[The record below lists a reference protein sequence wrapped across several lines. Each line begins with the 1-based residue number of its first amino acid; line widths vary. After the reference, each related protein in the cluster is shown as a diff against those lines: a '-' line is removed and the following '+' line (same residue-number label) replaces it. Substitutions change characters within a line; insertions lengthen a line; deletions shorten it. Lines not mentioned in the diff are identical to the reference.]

1 MKRIVASATAVA
13 MLATAAAPAHAAD
26 VEYRNGTCAFTLFD
40 DELPSLKASTIAP
53 KKALSEAGLR
63 EAFALVTPQ
72 EASDKL
78 TLLDQEV
85 TALTKQRSELL
96 DATTNGT
103 GDEQQLAQ
111 LNSQLKFLRAFEPA
125 LKACSQHKSHTERT
139 VKTTSPHPKQT
150 NPKQTSSIG
159 DNDGS
164 SVKDMRPAEIRE
176 WLSIAG
182 PLAGIFLAVALG
194 AAALVTVVF
203 PTLAPK
209 LPF

>member
-1 MKRIVASATAVA
+1 MKRIIAPVTAIA
-13 MLATAAAPAHAAD
+13 LLATTAAPAHAAN
-26 VEYRNGTCAFTLFD
+26 VKYQNGTCAFTLFD
-40 DELPSLKASTIAP
+40 DELPSLKASAIAP
-53 KKALSEAGLR
+53 KKTLSEDGLR

-96 DATTNGT
+96 DATTNDT
-103 GDEQQLAQ
+103 ADEQQLKQ

-125 LKACSQHKSHTERT
+125 LKACSQREGYKGR
-139 VKTTSPHPKQT
+139 VVRSPRPKQT
-150 NPKQTSSIG
+150 GPKQTGSIG
-159 DNDGS
+159 NSEGS
-164 SVKDMRPAEIRE
+164 SVKDVSPAEMRD

>member
-1 MKRIVASATAVA
+1 MKRIVASVTAVA
-13 MLATAAAPAHAAD
+13 MLATTATPANAAN
-26 VEYRNGTCAFTLFD
+26 VKYQNGTCAFTLFD

-53 KKALSEAGLR
+53 KKALSEDGLR

-72 EASDKL
+72 EASEKL
-78 TLLDQEV
+78 ALLDQEI

-103 GDEQQLAQ
+103 ADEQQLKQ

-125 LKACSQHKSHTERT
+125 LKACSQREDYKGR
-139 VKTTSPHPKQT
+139 VVRSPRPKQT
-150 NPKQTSSIG
+150 GPKQTGSIGNSEGSSI
-159 DNDGS
+159 
-164 SVKDMRPAEIRE
+164 KDVSPAEMHD
-176 WLSIAG
+176 WLSVAG

-203 PTLAPK
+203 PALAPK

>member
-1 MKRIVASATAVA
+1 MKRIVASVTAVA
-13 MLATAAAPAHAAD
+13 MLATTATPANAAN
-26 VEYRNGTCAFTLFD
+26 VKYQNGTCAFTLFD

-53 KKALSEAGLR
+53 KKALSEDGLR

-72 EASDKL
+72 EASEKL
-78 TLLDQEV
+78 ALLDQEV

-96 DATTNGT
+96 DATTIGIA
-103 GDEQQLAQ
+103 DEQQLKQ

-125 LKACSQHKSHTERT
+125 LKACSQREDYKGR
-139 VKTTSPHPKQT
+139 VVRSPRPKQT
-150 NPKQTSSIG
+150 GPKQTGSIGNSEGSSI
-159 DNDGS
+159 
-164 SVKDMRPAEIRE
+164 KDVSPAEMHD
-176 WLSIAG
+176 WLSVAG

-203 PTLAPK
+203 PEMAPK

>member
-1 MKRIVASATAVA
+1 MKRIIASATAVA
-13 MLATAAAPAHAAD
+13 MLATTATPANAAN
-26 VEYRNGTCAFTLFD
+26 VKYQNGTCAFTLFD

-53 KKALSEAGLR
+53 KKALSEDGLR

-72 EASDKL
+72 EASEKL
-78 TLLDQEV
+78 ALLDQEI

-103 GDEQQLAQ
+103 ADEQQLKQ

-125 LKACSQHKSHTERT
+125 LKACSQREDYKGR
-139 VKTTSPHPKQT
+139 VVRSPRPKQT
-150 NPKQTSSIG
+150 GPKQTGSIGNSEGSSI
-159 DNDGS
+159 
-164 SVKDMRPAEIRE
+164 KDVSPAEMHD
-176 WLSIAG
+176 WLSVAG

>member
-1 MKRIVASATAVA
+1 MKRIIASATAVA
-13 MLATAAAPAHAAD
+13 MLATTATPANAAN
-26 VEYRNGTCAFTLFD
+26 VKYQNGTCAFTLFD

-53 KKALSEAGLR
+53 KKALSEDGLR

-72 EASDKL
+72 EASEKL
-78 TLLDQEV
+78 ALLDQEI

-96 DATTNGT
+96 DATTIGIA
-103 GDEQQLAQ
+103 DEQQLKQ

-125 LKACSQHKSHTERT
+125 LKACSQREDYKGR
-139 VKTTSPHPKQT
+139 VVRSPRPKQT
-150 NPKQTSSIG
+150 GPKQTGSIGNSEGSSI
-159 DNDGS
+159 
-164 SVKDMRPAEIRE
+164 KDVSPAEMHD
-176 WLSIAG
+176 WLSVAG

-203 PTLAPK
+203 PALAPK

>member
-1 MKRIVASATAVA
+1 MKRIVASVTAVA
-13 MLATAAAPAHAAD
+13 MLATTATPANAAN
-26 VEYRNGTCAFTLFD
+26 VKYQNGTCAFTLFD

-53 KKALSEAGLR
+53 KKALSEDGLR

-72 EASDKL
+72 EASEKL
-78 TLLDQEV
+78 ALLDQEV
-85 TALTKQRSELL
+85 AALTKQRSELL

-103 GDEQQLAQ
+103 ADEQQLKQ

-125 LKACSQHKSHTERT
+125 LKACSQREDYKGR
-139 VKTTSPHPKQT
+139 VVRSPRPKQT
-150 NPKQTSSIG
+150 GPKQTGSIGNSEGSSI
-159 DNDGS
+159 
-164 SVKDMRPAEIRE
+164 KDVSPAEMRD
-176 WLSIAG
+176 WLSVAG

-203 PTLAPK
+203 PALAPK

>member
-1 MKRIVASATAVA
+1 MKRIIASATAVA
-13 MLATAAAPAHAAD
+13 LLATTATPAHAAN
-26 VEYRNGTCAFTLFD
+26 VEYRNGTCTFTLFD
-40 DELPSLKASTIAP
+40 DELPSLNASTIAP
-53 KKALSEAGLR
+53 KTALSEEGLR

-72 EASDKL
+72 EASEKL
-78 TLLDQEV
+78 ALLDQEV
-85 TALTKQRSELL
+85 AALTKQRSELL

-103 GDEQQLAQ
+103 ADEQQLKQ

-125 LKACSQHKSHTERT
+125 LKACSQREDYKGR
-139 VKTTSPHPKQT
+139 VVRSPRPKQT
-150 NPKQTSSIG
+150 GPKQTGSIGNSEGSSI
-159 DNDGS
+159 
-164 SVKDMRPAEIRE
+164 KDVSPAEMRD
-176 WLSIAG
+176 WLSVAG

>member
-1 MKRIVASATAVA
+1 MSVARERGGCAEAGA
-13 MLATAAAPAHAAD
+13 GAAPA
-26 VEYRNGTCAFTLFD
+26 RSPCTTTSFPT
-40 DELPSLKASTIAP
+40 SK
-53 KKALSEAGLR
+53 
-63 EAFALVTPQ
+63 
-72 EASDKL
+72 
-78 TLLDQEV
+78 QEV

-103 GDEQQLAQ
+103 ADEQQLKQ

-125 LKACSQHKSHTERT
+125 LKACSQRESYKGRVVSKPSSR
-139 VKTTSPHPKQT
+139 PRQT
-150 NPKQTSSIG
+150 GSKQTSSIG

-164 SVKDMRPAEIRE
+164 SVKDMRPADWRQ

-182 PLAGIFLAVALG
+182 PLAGIFLAIALG
-194 AAALVTVVF
+194 AAVLVTVVF

>member
-1 MKRIVASATAVA
+1 MKRIITSATAVA
-13 MLATAAAPAHAAD
+13 LLATTATPAHAAN
-26 VEYRNGTCAFTLFD
+26 VEYQNGTCAFTLFD

-53 KKALSEAGLR
+53 KKALSEDGLR

-72 EASDKL
+72 EASEKL
-78 TLLDQEV
+78 ALLDQEV

-96 DATTNGT
+96 DATTIGIA
-103 GDEQQLAQ
+103 DEQQLKQ

-125 LKACSQHKSHTERT
+125 LKACSQREDYKGR
-139 VKTTSPHPKQT
+139 VVRSPRPKQT
-150 NPKQTSSIG
+150 GPKQTGSIGNSEGSSI
-159 DNDGS
+159 
-164 SVKDMRPAEIRE
+164 KDVSPAEMHD
-176 WLSIAG
+176 WLSVAG

-203 PTLAPK
+203 PALAPK

>member
-1 MKRIVASATAVA
+1 MKRIVASVTAVA
-13 MLATAAAPAHAAD
+13 MLTTTAAPAHAAN

-53 KKALSEAGLR
+53 KTALSEAGLR
-63 EAFALVTPQ
+63 EAFALATPQ

-103 GDEQQLAQ
+103 ADEQQLKQ

-125 LKACSQHKSHTERT
+125 LKACSQRESYKERA
-139 VKTTSPHPKQT
+139 VSSPHPKQT
-150 NPKQTSSIG
+150 NPKQTGSIG
-159 DNDGS
+159 DSNES
-164 SVKDMRPAEIRE
+164 SVKQMRPAEIRE

-182 PLAGIFLAVALG
+182 PLAGIFLAIALG

>member
-1 MKRIVASATAVA
+1 MKRIIAPVTAIA
-13 MLATAAAPAHAAD
+13 LLATTAAPAHAAN
-26 VEYRNGTCAFTLFD
+26 VKYQNGTCAFTLFD

-53 KKALSEAGLR
+53 KKALSEDGLR

-72 EASDKL
+72 EASEKL
-78 TLLDQEV
+78 ALLDQEV
-85 TALTKQRSELL
+85 AALTKQRSELL

-103 GDEQQLAQ
+103 ADEQQLKQ

-125 LKACSQHKSHTERT
+125 LKACSQREDYKGR
-139 VKTTSPHPKQT
+139 VVRSPRPKQT
-150 NPKQTSSIG
+150 GPKQTGSIGNSEGSSI
-159 DNDGS
+159 
-164 SVKDMRPAEIRE
+164 KDVSPAEMRD
-176 WLSIAG
+176 WLSVAG

-203 PTLAPK
+203 PALAPK

>member
-1 MKRIVASATAVA
+1 
-13 MLATAAAPAHAAD
+13 MLATTAAPAHAAN

-53 KKALSEAGLR
+53 KTALSEAGLR

-103 GDEQQLAQ
+103 ADEQQLKQ

-125 LKACSQHKSHTERT
+125 LKACSQRESYKGKVVS
-139 VKTTSPHPKQT
+139 KPSPRPQQT
-150 NPKQTSSIG
+150 GPKQTSSIG
-159 DNDGS
+159 DSNES
-164 SVKDMRPAEIRE
+164 SVKQMSPAEIRE

-182 PLAGIFLAVALG
+182 PLAGIFLALALG

>member
-1 MKRIVASATAVA
+1 MKRIIASATAVA
-13 MLATAAAPAHAAD
+13 LLATTATPAHAAN
-26 VEYRNGTCAFTLFD
+26 VEYRNGTCTFTLFD

-78 TLLDQEV
+78 ALLDQEV
-85 TALTKQRSELL
+85 AALTKQRSELL

-103 GDEQQLAQ
+103 ADEQQLKQ

-125 LKACSQHKSHTERT
+125 LKACSQRENHGKWT
-139 VKTTSPHPKQT
+139 VKTTSPRPKQT
-150 NPKQTSSIG
+150 APKQTGSIGNSEGSSI
-159 DNDGS
+159 
-164 SVKDMRPAEIRE
+164 KDVSPAEMRD
-176 WLSIAG
+176 WLSVAG

>member
-1 MKRIVASATAVA
+1 MKRIIASVTAVA
-13 MLATAAAPAHAAD
+13 LLATTAAPAHAAN

-78 TLLDQEV
+78 ALLDQEV

-103 GDEQQLAQ
+103 ADEQQLKQ
-111 LNSQLKFLRAFEPA
+111 LNSQLRFLRAFEPA
-125 LKACSQHKSHTERT
+125 LKACSQRESYKGRVVS
-139 VKTTSPHPKQT
+139 SPHPKQT
-150 NPKQTSSIG
+150 GSIG
-159 DNDGS
+159 DTAES
-164 SVKDMRPAEIRE
+164 SVKDMSPAEWRD

>member
-1 MKRIVASATAVA
+1 MKRIVASVTAVA
-13 MLATAAAPAHAAD
+13 MLATTATPANAAN
-26 VEYRNGTCAFTLFD
+26 VKYQNGTCAFTLFD

-78 TLLDQEV
+78 ALLDQEV
-85 TALTKQRSELL
+85 AALTKQRSELL

-103 GDEQQLAQ
+103 ADEQQLKQ

-125 LKACSQHKSHTERT
+125 LKACSQREDYKGR
-139 VKTTSPHPKQT
+139 VVRSPRPKQT
-150 NPKQTSSIG
+150 GPKQTGSIGNSEGSSI
-159 DNDGS
+159 
-164 SVKDMRPAEIRE
+164 KDVSPAEMHD
-176 WLSIAG
+176 WLSVAG

-203 PTLAPK
+203 PALAPK

>member
-1 MKRIVASATAVA
+1 MKRIVASITAVA
-13 MLATAAAPAHAAD
+13 MLATTATPANAANAK
-26 VEYRNGTCAFTLFD
+26 YQNGTCAFTLFD

-85 TALTKQRSELL
+85 AALTKQRSELL

-103 GDEQQLAQ
+103 ADEQQLKQ

-125 LKACSQHKSHTERT
+125 LKACSQREDYKGR
-139 VKTTSPHPKQT
+139 VVRSPRPKQT
-150 NPKQTSSIG
+150 GPKQTGSIGNSEGSSI
-159 DNDGS
+159 
-164 SVKDMRPAEIRE
+164 KDVSPAEMRD
-176 WLSIAG
+176 WLSVAG

-203 PTLAPK
+203 PEMAPK

>member
-1 MKRIVASATAVA
+1 
-13 MLATAAAPAHAAD
+13 MLATTATPANAANAK
-26 VEYRNGTCAFTLFD
+26 YQNGTCAFTLFD

-85 TALTKQRSELL
+85 AALTKQRSELL

-103 GDEQQLAQ
+103 ADEQQLKQ

-125 LKACSQHKSHTERT
+125 LKACSQREDYKGR
-139 VKTTSPHPKQT
+139 VVRSPRPKQT
-150 NPKQTSSIG
+150 GPKQTGSIGNSEGSSI
-159 DNDGS
+159 
-164 SVKDMRPAEIRE
+164 KDVSPAEMRD
-176 WLSIAG
+176 WLSVAG

-203 PTLAPK
+203 PEMAPK

>member
-1 MKRIVASATAVA
+1 MKRIIASATAVA
-13 MLATAAAPAHAAD
+13 MLATAAAPAHAAN
-26 VEYRNGTCAFTLFD
+26 VEYRNGICAFTLFN

-53 KKALSEAGLR
+53 KKALSDAGLR
-63 EAFALVTPQ
+63 EAFSLVTPQ

-78 TLLDQEV
+78 ALLDQEV

-125 LKACSQHKSHTERT
+125 LKACSQHKSYTERT

-150 NPKQTSSIG
+150 GSIG
-159 DNDGS
+159 DNEGS
-164 SVKDMRPAEIRE
+164 SVKEVSPAEIRE

-203 PTLAPK
+203 PALAPK

>member
-1 MKRIVASATAVA
+1 MKRIIASATAVA
-13 MLATAAAPAHAAD
+13 MLATTAAPAHAANIQ
-26 VEYRNGTCAFTLFD
+26 YRNGTCAFTLYD
-40 DELPSLKASTIAP
+40 DELLNLKASTISP
-53 KKALSEAGLR
+53 KKTLSDDGLR
-63 EAFALVTPQ
+63 EAFKLVTPH
-72 EASDKL
+72 EASEKL
-78 TLLDQEV
+78 VLVEQEV

-103 GDEQQLAQ
+103 ADEQQLKQ

-125 LKACSQHKSHTERT
+125 LKACSQRESYKGRVVS
-139 VKTTSPHPKQT
+139 KPSPRPKQT
-150 NPKQTSSIG
+150 NPKQTGSIG
-159 DNDGS
+159 DTAES
-164 SVKDMRPAEIRE
+164 SVKDMSPAEIRD
-176 WLSIAG
+176 WLSVAG

>member
-1 MKRIVASATAVA
+1 MKRIVASITAVA
-13 MLATAAAPAHAAD
+13 MLATTATPANAANAK
-26 VEYRNGTCAFTLFD
+26 YQNGTCAFTLFD

-85 TALTKQRSELL
+85 AALTKQRSELL

-103 GDEQQLAQ
+103 ADEQQLKQ

-125 LKACSQHKSHTERT
+125 LKACSQREDYKGR
-139 VKTTSPHPKQT
+139 VVRSPRPKQT
-150 NPKQTSSIG
+150 GPKQTGSIGNSEGSSI
-159 DNDGS
+159 
-164 SVKDMRPAEIRE
+164 KDVSPAEMRD
-176 WLSIAG
+176 WLSVAG

>member
-1 MKRIVASATAVA
+1 MKRIIASVTAVA
-13 MLATAAAPAHAAD
+13 MLATTATPANAANAK
-26 VEYRNGTCAFTLFD
+26 YQNGTCAFTLFD

-85 TALTKQRSELL
+85 AALTKQRSELL

-103 GDEQQLAQ
+103 ADEQQLKQ

-125 LKACSQHKSHTERT
+125 LKACSQREDYKGR
-139 VKTTSPHPKQT
+139 VVRSPRPKQT
-150 NPKQTSSIG
+150 GPKQTGSIGNSEGSSI
-159 DNDGS
+159 
-164 SVKDMRPAEIRE
+164 KDVSPAEMHD
-176 WLSIAG
+176 WLSVAG

-203 PTLAPK
+203 PALAPK

>member
-1 MKRIVASATAVA
+1 MKRIIASTTAVA
-13 MLATAAAPAHAAD
+13 LLATTATTAHAAN
-26 VEYRNGTCAFTLFD
+26 VEYRNGTCSFTLFD
-40 DELPSLKASTIAP
+40 DELPGLKASTVAP
-53 KKALSEAGLR
+53 KNALSEDGLR
-63 EAFALVTPQ
+63 EAFTLVTPH
-72 EASDKL
+72 EASEKL
-78 TLLDQEV
+78 VLLDQEV

-103 GDEQQLAQ
+103 ADEQQLKQ

-125 LKACSQHKSHTERT
+125 LKACSQRESYKGRVIS
-139 VKTTSPHPKQT
+139 KPSPRPQQT
-150 NPKQTSSIG
+150 GSIG
-159 DNDGS
+159 DTDGS
-164 SVKDMRPAEIRE
+164 SVKDMSPAEIRE
-176 WLSIAG
+176 WLSVAG

>member
-1 MKRIVASATAVA
+1 MKRIVASVTAVA
-13 MLATAAAPAHAAD
+13 MLATTATPANAAN
-26 VEYRNGTCAFTLFD
+26 VKYQNGTCAFTLFD

-53 KKALSEAGLR
+53 KKALSEDGLR

-72 EASDKL
+72 EASEKL
-78 TLLDQEV
+78 ALLDQEV

-96 DATTNGT
+96 DATTIGIA
-103 GDEQQLAQ
+103 DEQQLKQ

-125 LKACSQHKSHTERT
+125 LKACSQREDYKGR
-139 VKTTSPHPKQT
+139 VVRSPRPKQT
-150 NPKQTSSIG
+150 GPKQTGSIGNSEGSSI
-159 DNDGS
+159 
-164 SVKDMRPAEIRE
+164 KDVSPAEMHD
-176 WLSIAG
+176 WLSVAG

-203 PTLAPK
+203 PALAPK

>member
-1 MKRIVASATAVA
+1 MKRIIASATAVA
-13 MLATAAAPAHAAD
+13 LLATTATPAHAAN
-26 VEYRNGTCAFTLFD
+26 VEYRNDTCSFTLFD

-63 EAFALVTPQ
+63 EAFTLVTPQ
-72 EASDKL
+72 EASEKL
-78 TLLDQEV
+78 VLLEQEV

-103 GDEQQLAQ
+103 ADEQQLKQ

-125 LKACSQHKSHTERT
+125 LEACSQHKSYTERA
-139 VKTTSPHPKQT
+139 TSTPNPRPQQSGPKQT
-150 NPKQTSSIG
+150 GSIG
-159 DNDGS
+159 DTDES
-164 SVKDMRPAEIRE
+164 SVKDMSPAEIRE

-182 PLAGIFLAVALG
+182 PLAGIFLALALG

-203 PTLAPK
+203 PALTPK

>member
-1 MKRIVASATAVA
+1 MKRIVASVTAVA
-13 MLATAAAPAHAAD
+13 MLATTATPANAAN
-26 VEYRNGTCAFTLFD
+26 VKYQNGTCAFTLFD

-53 KKALSEAGLR
+53 KKALSEDGLR

-72 EASDKL
+72 EASEKL
-78 TLLDQEV
+78 ALLDQEV

-96 DATTNGT
+96 DATTIGIA
-103 GDEQQLAQ
+103 DEQQLKQ

-125 LKACSQHKSHTERT
+125 LKACSQREDYKGR
-139 VKTTSPHPKQT
+139 VVRSPRPKQT
-150 NPKQTSSIG
+150 GPKQTGSIGNSAGSSI
-159 DNDGS
+159 
-164 SVKDMRPAEIRE
+164 KDVSPAEMHD
-176 WLSIAG
+176 WLSVAG

-203 PTLAPK
+203 PEMAPK

>member
-1 MKRIVASATAVA
+1 MKRIIASATAVA
-13 MLATAAAPAHAAD
+13 MLATTATPANAAN
-26 VEYRNGTCAFTLFD
+26 VKYQNGTCAFTLFD

-53 KKALSEAGLR
+53 KKALSEDGLR

-72 EASDKL
+72 EASEKL
-78 TLLDQEV
+78 ALLDQEI

-103 GDEQQLAQ
+103 ADEQQLKQ

-125 LKACSQHKSHTERT
+125 LKACSQREDYKGR
-139 VKTTSPHPKQT
+139 VVRSPRPKQT
-150 NPKQTSSIG
+150 GPKQTGSIGNSEGSSI
-159 DNDGS
+159 
-164 SVKDMRPAEIRE
+164 KDVSPAEMHD
-176 WLSIAG
+176 WLSVAG

-203 PTLAPK
+203 PALAPK

>member
-1 MKRIVASATAVA
+1 MKRIVASITAVA
-13 MLATAAAPAHAAD
+13 MLAPTATPANAANAK
-26 VEYRNGTCAFTLFD
+26 YQNGTCAFTLFD

-85 TALTKQRSELL
+85 AALTKQRSELL
-96 DATTNGT
+96 DATTYGT
-103 GDEQQLAQ
+103 ADEQQLKQ
-111 LNSQLKFLRAFEPA
+111 LNSQLKVLRAFEPA
-125 LKACSQHKSHTERT
+125 LKACSQREDYKGR
-139 VKTTSPHPKQT
+139 VVRSPRPKQT
-150 NPKQTSSIG
+150 GPKQTGSIGNSEGSSI
-159 DNDGS
+159 
-164 SVKDMRPAEIRE
+164 KDVSPAEMRD
-176 WLSIAG
+176 WLSVAG

-203 PTLAPK
+203 PEMAPK

>member
-1 MKRIVASATAVA
+1 MKRIITSATAVA
-13 MLATAAAPAHAAD
+13 LLATTATPAHAAN
-26 VEYRNGTCAFTLFD
+26 VEYRNGTCTFTLFD

-53 KKALSEAGLR
+53 KKALSEDGLR

-72 EASDKL
+72 EASEKL
-78 TLLDQEV
+78 ALLDQEV

-96 DATTNGT
+96 DATTIGT
-103 GDEQQLAQ
+103 ADEQQLKQ

-125 LKACSQHKSHTERT
+125 LKACSQREDYKGR
-139 VKTTSPHPKQT
+139 VVRSPRPKQT
-150 NPKQTSSIG
+150 GPKQTGSIGNSEGSSI
-159 DNDGS
+159 
-164 SVKDMRPAEIRE
+164 KDVSPAEMRD
-176 WLSIAG
+176 WLSVAG

-203 PTLAPK
+203 PALAPK

>member
-1 MKRIVASATAVA
+1 MKRIIASATAVA
-13 MLATAAAPAHAAD
+13 LLATTATPAHAAN
-26 VEYRNGTCAFTLFD
+26 VEYQNGTCAFTLFD

-78 TLLDQEV
+78 ALLDQEV
-85 TALTKQRSELL
+85 AALTKQRSELL

-103 GDEQQLAQ
+103 ADEQQLKQ

-125 LKACSQHKSHTERT
+125 LKACSQREDYKGR
-139 VKTTSPHPKQT
+139 VVRSPRPKQT
-150 NPKQTSSIG
+150 GPKQTGSIGNSEGSSI
-159 DNDGS
+159 
-164 SVKDMRPAEIRE
+164 KDVSPAEMRD
-176 WLSIAG
+176 WLSVAG

>member
-1 MKRIVASATAVA
+1 MKRIVASVTAVA
-13 MLATAAAPAHAAD
+13 MLATTATPANAANAK
-26 VEYRNGTCAFTLFD
+26 YQNGTCAFTLFD

-85 TALTKQRSELL
+85 AALTKQRSELL

-103 GDEQQLAQ
+103 ADEQQLKQ

-125 LKACSQHKSHTERT
+125 LKACSQREDYKGR
-139 VKTTSPHPKQT
+139 VVRSPRPKQT
-150 NPKQTSSIG
+150 GPKQTGSIGNSEGSSI
-159 DNDGS
+159 
-164 SVKDMRPAEIRE
+164 KDVSPAEMHD
-176 WLSIAG
+176 WLSVAG

-203 PTLAPK
+203 PEMAPK

>member
-1 MKRIVASATAVA
+1 MKRIVASVTAVA
-13 MLATAAAPAHAAD
+13 MLATTATPANAAN
-26 VEYRNGTCAFTLFD
+26 VKYQNGTCAFTLFD

-53 KKALSEAGLR
+53 KKALSEDGLR

-72 EASDKL
+72 EASEKL
-78 TLLDQEV
+78 ALLDQEV
-85 TALTKQRSELL
+85 AALTKQRSELL

-103 GDEQQLAQ
+103 ADEQQLKQ

-125 LKACSQHKSHTERT
+125 LKACSQREDYKGR
-139 VKTTSPHPKQT
+139 VVRSPRPKQT
-150 NPKQTSSIG
+150 GPKQTGSIGNSEGSSI
-159 DNDGS
+159 
-164 SVKDMRPAEIRE
+164 KDVSPAEMHD
-176 WLSIAG
+176 WLSVAG

-203 PTLAPK
+203 PALAPK

>member
-1 MKRIVASATAVA
+1 MKRIIASATAVA
-13 MLATAAAPAHAAD
+13 LLATTATPAHAAN

-53 KKALSEAGLR
+53 KKALSEDGLR

-72 EASDKL
+72 EASEKL
-78 TLLDQEV
+78 ALLDQEV

-96 DATTNGT
+96 DATTIGIA
-103 GDEQQLAQ
+103 DEQQLKQ

-125 LKACSQHKSHTERT
+125 LKACSQREDYKGR
-139 VKTTSPHPKQT
+139 VVRSPRPKQT
-150 NPKQTSSIG
+150 GPKQTGSIGNSEGSSI
-159 DNDGS
+159 
-164 SVKDMRPAEIRE
+164 KDVSPAEMHD
-176 WLSIAG
+176 WLSVAG

-203 PTLAPK
+203 PALAPK